1 MLITDIISRDF
12 SPVSISGTVEK
23 ALKTV
28 DGYRLS
34 HLPVYEGLTFLGN
47 LTEAHLNERPLD
59 EKLTESRPY
68 LDYFFLTEN
77 SSIFDAVN
85 EFYTHDAN
93 VIPVLDNAEKYVGI
107 VVIEDVMAMLSK
119 LPLLSEPSAM
129 VTVKIPTKQYA
140 MSEVTKIIESNNGRI
155 FGSFISGFEDDMTE
169 ITVKFNAENLSSVVE
184 TFERFGYLVK
194 HKFFDDDRQDLFN
207 DRFDQLMKFLD
218 V

>member
-1 MLITDIISRDF
+1 MLITDIISKDF
-12 SPVSISGTVEK
+12 APANVKTTVEK
-23 ALKTV
+23 ALRTV

-34 HLPVYEGLTFLGN
+34 HIPVFEGLTFIGN
-47 LTEAHLNERPLD
+47 IAEAHLTERPLE
-59 EKLTESRPY
+59 EKLAESKTF

-93 VIPVLDNAEKYVGI
+93 VIPVLDNQENYLGI

-155 FGSFISGFEDDMTE
+155 FGSFISGFVEDMTE
-169 ITVKFNAENLSSVVE
+169 VTIKFNAESLSSVIE

-194 HKFFDDDRQDLFN
+194 HKFFDDDRQELLN
-207 DRFDQLMKFLD
+207 DRYDQLMKYLD